1 MLFFETIDV
10 KTLELLRRIQ
20 GIPVFSGLCLVGGTS
35 LALQIGHRK
44 SVDLDLFGEI
54 SGDEFSISKE
64 LNALGNVIQLKKSE
78 NINMYSINDIKVDIV
93 NYPYKWIDEKIV
105 HDEIILAGKKD
116 IAAMKLA
123 AVTGRGT
130 KKDFIDIYFLLQN
143 FTIEDLLFFYNN
155 KYDDGSEFMV
165 LKSLI
170 YFEDANEDETPFMLA
185 PIDWQQIKSSIKTKV
200 EKYISDY

>member
-1 MLFFETIDV
+1 MLFFDTIDV
-10 KTLELLRRIQ
+10 KTLEFLRKIQ
-20 GIPVFSGLCLVGGTS
+20 GIPVFSRLRLVGGTS

-54 SGDEFSISKE
+54 FDDGFSISKE

-78 NINMYSINDIKVDIV
+78 NINMYSINNIKVDIV

-105 HDEIILAGKKD
+105 HDGIILAGKKD

-130 KKDFIDIYFLLQN
+130 KKDFIDIFFLLQN
-143 FTIEDLLFFYNN
+143 FTIEDLLFFYNS

-170 YFEDANEDETPFMLA
+170 YFEDADEDETPFMLV
-185 PIDWQQIKSSIKTKV
+185 PIDWQQIKSSIKTTV
-200 EKYISDY
+200 EKYISDN